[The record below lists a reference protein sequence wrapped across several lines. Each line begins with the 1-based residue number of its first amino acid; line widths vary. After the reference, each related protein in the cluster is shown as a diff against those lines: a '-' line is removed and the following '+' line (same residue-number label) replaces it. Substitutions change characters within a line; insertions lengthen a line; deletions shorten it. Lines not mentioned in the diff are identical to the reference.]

1 MALEFVLLFSLSVF
15 IMIVLLV
22 SFYELNKFKAEEKI
36 DEKMQDFA
44 YSVQSEIIIASEMND
59 GYVRRF
65 FLPSKVEN
73 TDYNISVS
81 GTNLILSYE
90 GIDRYIKIP
99 YTIGVL
105 NKEQN
110 VLYKMNETVYINP

>member
-1 MALEFVLLFSLSVF
+1 MALEFVLLFSVSVF

-22 SFYELNKFKAEEKI
+22 SFYELNKSKTDEKI
-36 DEKMQDFA
+36 DAKMQDFA

-59 GYVRRF
+59 GYVRNF
-65 FLPSKVEN
+65 YLPSRVEN

-81 GTNLILSYE
+81 GTSLIVSYD
-90 GIDRYIKIP
+90 GVDKYIKIP

-110 VLYKMNETVYINP
+110 VIYKMNETVYINP